1 MIFAI
6 GELNTRVNVYEFAPS
21 DGPEQGEE
29 EKRVLFS
36 CWAKVERVRMS
47 DREVAKANGNLD
59 DITVIIRDP
68 YPDFLPDT
76 KQLISINARG
86 YQNKRYNIKSVQP
99 DMQDKRFVVIIAEVA
114 S

>member
-1 MIFAI
+1 MIFTI
-6 GELNTRVNVYEFAPS
+6 GELNTRVNVFEFAPS

-47 DREVAKANGNLD
+47 DREVAKANGSLE

-68 YPDFLPDT
+68 FPDFFPDS
-76 KQLISINARG
+76 KQFISVEARG
-86 YQNKRYNIKSVQP
+86 YQDKRYNIKSVQP
-99 DMQDKRFVVIIAEVA
+99 DMRDKRFVVIIAEVA